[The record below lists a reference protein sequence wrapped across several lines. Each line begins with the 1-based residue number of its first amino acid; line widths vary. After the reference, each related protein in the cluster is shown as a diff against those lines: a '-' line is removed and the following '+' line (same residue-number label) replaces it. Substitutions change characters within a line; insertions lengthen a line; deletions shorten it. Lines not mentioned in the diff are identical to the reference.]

1 MASVCK
7 GKQLHVVIEDRPG
20 AGAAVFGALAAAKV
34 NVTAT
39 CCWGMQGEAHFQIV
53 PEDINEARKA
63 LRKAKL
69 KVASED
75 VVIVDIPNRPGA
87 YTAVLQKLAD
97 KGIDARMAY
106 VTAASKKEARLVL
119 MTASD
124 ARAVKLLAG

>member
-1 MASVCK
+1 MAGVCK
-7 GKQLHVVIEDRPG
+7 GKQLHVVVEDRPG

-34 NVTAT
+34 NVVAT

-53 PEDINEARKA
+53 PEDVDAARKA

-69 KVASED
+69 KAAAEN
-75 VVIVDIPNRPGA
+75 VVVVDIPNRAGA
-87 YTAVLQKLAD
+87 YAAVLGKLAD

-124 ARAVKLLAG
+124 ARAVKILAG